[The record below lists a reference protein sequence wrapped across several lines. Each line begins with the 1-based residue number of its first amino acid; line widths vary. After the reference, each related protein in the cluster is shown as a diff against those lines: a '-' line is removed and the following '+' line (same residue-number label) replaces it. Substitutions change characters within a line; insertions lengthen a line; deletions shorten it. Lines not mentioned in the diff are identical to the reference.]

1 MKTLPERPSLDHVR
15 QQAKDLLIRLRSS
28 QPDATL
34 ARAQS
39 ELAQEYGF
47 RSWSDLKAEVDRLR
61 ATPRVA
67 DGATAGQLAA
77 AFDLV
82 TVTGPMTAIERGWPI
97 RPPAKG
103 SNASSTPFPN
113 CHGAVPWERAGEL
126 GPGSST
132 LSRTGSAGRVEPR
145 RCGWQFLY
153 IDVEVEE

>member
-47 RSWSDLKAEVDRLR
+47 RSWSELKAEVDRLR

-77 AFDLV
+77 AFGLGS
-82 TVTGPMTAIERGWPI
+82 VTGPLTAIERGW
-97 RPPAKG
+97 
-103 SNASSTPFPN
+103 
-113 CHGAVPWERAGEL
+113 AGEVWAL
-126 GPGSST
+126 KTDRGHWAATQLFEWTP
-132 LSRTGSAGRVEPR
+132 V
-145 RCGWQFLY
+145 
-153 IDVEVEE
+153 IDNHLDDEVQREVPLLLANPPTRQRLQRILDAVS